1 MTSFTRFTLP
11 VLGFVFRGD
20 SRVSRAS
27 ARPGDLVLVDRLGRV
42 GLYVG
47 NGRFIQAPHTVGA
60 VQVTRLSDSWYRQHL
75 DGARRSTRRWFAAR
89 RIRTEL
95 QRARVD
101 RLARRDGGAIAEGSL
116 GRS

>member
-1 MTSFTRFTLP
+1 MRFTLP
-11 VLGFVFRGD
+11 VLGFVSRGD
-20 SRVSRAS
+20 SRVSRRS
-27 ARPGDLVLVDRLGRV
+27 ARRGDLVIVDRLGGV

-47 NGRFIQAPHTVGA
+47 NGRFVQAPQTVRA

-75 DGARRSTRRWFAAR
+75 AAARRSIRRRFAAR

-101 RLARRDGGAIAEGSL
+101 RLARRDGGAITEGSL